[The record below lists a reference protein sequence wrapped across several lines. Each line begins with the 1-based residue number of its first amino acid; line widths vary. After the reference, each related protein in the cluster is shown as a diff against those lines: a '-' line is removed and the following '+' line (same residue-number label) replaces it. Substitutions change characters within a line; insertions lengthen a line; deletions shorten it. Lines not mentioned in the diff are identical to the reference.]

1 MWSLGFFAVFG
12 AVLLIGGWGAY
23 AGWNRRWLTR
33 PGTYQGHLGP
43 SLVLIGGGGVLMGLS
58 PLSLLAAQDGPT
70 TASAVV
76 FGLLFGGGLLVLA
89 VGHFMATSGMPARWR
104 PGWVRELEGL
114 PRRPGGPSPDPIAQ
128 APAWSTLARGGP
140 HTDESCSPPL
150 PLLPEQTVQAVFRSV
165 WGGARSAQKDPQQLA
180 ELQRTGLLDERLHP
194 TSSAALI
201 LAGRLREDVEVW
213 ELRPETQSRR
223 WAEVTVVDGQVAVLE
238 LCETHRDNLGI
249 PFDHGTWDVLPYRS
263 DEQIEALVEP
273 WLTAPQTLNSPRGT
287 V

>member
-1 MWSLGFFAVFG
+1 
-12 AVLLIGGWGAY
+12 
-23 AGWNRRWLTR
+23 
-33 PGTYQGHLGP
+33 
-43 SLVLIGGGGVLMGLS
+43 MGLS

-76 FGLLFGGGLLVLA
+76 FGLLFGGGLLVLV

-140 HTDESCSPPL
+140 HTDESYSPPL

-180 ELQRTGLLDERLHP
+180 ELQRIGLLDERLHP
-194 TSSAALI
+194 TPIAALI

-238 LCETHRDNLGI
+238 LRETHRDNLGI

-273 WLTAPQTLNSPRGT
+273 WLTAPQTQNSPRGT
-287 V
+287 VCAVRRGLLYGVRPCVRISTGRRCPACWWGCSPPRSGRRR